1 MLLIFSAIGPSSP
14 QCHAQSVLALLHTI
28 EVVEIEM
35 PIVPGF
41 EWRQQSNIPGEG
53 QPHDPGGDRMRPAPT
68 QEACLGYS

>member
-1 MLLIFSAIGPSSP
+1 MQGAMSMSPCCSSLVPRAIGPSSP

-41 EWRQQSNIPGEG
+41 EWRQQSNLPGAA
-53 QPHDPGGDRMRPAPT
+53 RPCAW
-68 QEACLGYS
+68 G